1 MYVGSGKLADIA
13 LALKRHAI
21 DGPDPGVH
29 SAGSTD
35 EDLQSWAGG
44 GSRSGTGED
53 GSGKRGRGG
62 SHGHPSS
69 RHGRRRSR
77 SASDA
82 RRPDPHRPKT
92 LTMPRV
98 VVDGALTPGQHHA
111 LEHALATKHRLK
123 VDVRDRFLIVLEIF
137 ERRALSTEAKLQ
149 VELARLGYMTPFV
162 KEWFHAGV
170 AGEHPGFMAGGEY
183 GVEEFLRYIRRRTVA
198 IKQELEASETRG
210 AVERRNLKE
219 RGWAVLGLAGY
230 TNAGKSTLFSA
241 LSGVQ
246 AERDAR
252 LFTTLSP
259 KSAGVTRASD
269 GRLQARGR
277 VKLVVEDTI
286 GFIEGMPHDLIDG
299 FRATL
304 RRLRAAD
311 LTLLLID
318 ASEPESEVG
327 RKLSTSLSVL
337 GAEGVREL
345 APVLSKA
352 DLADPAKIDAAM
364 RLVHDKTGRTPYVL
378 SAVTGK
384 GLDGLVEH
392 LLASCPGMEKI
403 EFGLDGID
411 TDRGSFGRLA
421 DLMVDYRVEK
431 REAGA
436 ALTGWCRRELV
447 GKLRALAKAREYDRP
462 ASGSFGMQGS
472 S

>member
-13 LALKRHAI
+13 LALERHAK
-21 DGPDPGVH
+21 GETDPGVH
-29 SAGSTD
+29 SVGTSD
-35 EDLQSWAGG
+35 ESLEPWAGG
-44 GSRSGTGED
+44 GSASEV
-53 GSGKRGRGG
+53 GRGSAG
-62 SHGHPSS
+62 QEESAGGEGGARAH
-69 RHGRRRSR
+69 HGRKRSR
-77 SASDA
+77 SASAA
-82 RRPDPHRPKT
+82 RRPDPHRSRS
-92 LTMPRV
+92 LRMPRV

-198 IKQELEASETRG
+198 IKEELEASETRG

-219 RGWAVLGLAGY
+219 RGWAILGLAGY

-345 APVLSKA
+345 APVLTKA
-352 DLADPAKIDAAM
+352 DLADTSRIDAAI
-364 RLVHDKTGRTPYVL
+364 RLVHEKTGRTPYVL

-384 GLDGLVEH
+384 GLDGLMEH
-392 LLASCPGMEKI
+392 LLSMCPGMEKL
-403 EFGLDGID
+403 EFGLESIAGNK
-411 TDRGSFGRLA
+411 GSFGRLA
-421 DLMVDYRVEK
+421 DLMVDYRVEN
-431 REAGA
+431 RESGA
-436 ALTGWCRRELV
+436 VLTGWCRRELV
-447 GKLRALAKAREYDRP
+447 GKLRTLAKVREDDRRAR
-462 ASGSFGMQGS
+462 G
-472 S
+472 